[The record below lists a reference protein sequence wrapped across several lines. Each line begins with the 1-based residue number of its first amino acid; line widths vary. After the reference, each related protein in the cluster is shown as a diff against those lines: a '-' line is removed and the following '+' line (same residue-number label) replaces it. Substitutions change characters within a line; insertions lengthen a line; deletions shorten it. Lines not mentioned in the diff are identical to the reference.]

1 MGKKQ
6 QDKPASSQ
14 RGTSHLILIQHSTG
28 ANTSPEACTY
38 VPAHPL
44 DVLTKR
50 GFLGASGLNS
60 NIVQISAFLPQKFF
74 SISRAVCTALNIRSS
89 GLLLGD
95 RRKVHMSILSAKDAP
110 RSCPTVSW

>member
-50 GFLGASGLNS
+50 LSGGFR
-60 NIVQISAFLPQKFF
+60 PQQQYC
-74 SISRAVCTALNIRSS
+74 ADLCLLALKILQHLTSC
-89 GLLLGD
+89 
-95 RRKVHMSILSAKDAP
+95 VHSPQHQELWFAAG
-110 RSCPTVSW
+110 